1 MRVSCIQLDMALGAV
16 DENYEKAERLI
27 RQTVRQQHSDVV
39 VLPETWSTGY
49 FPRENIQKYCEHDC
63 DRSRAAFSALSSEL
77 GVNIVAGSVMNLRDG
92 KVFNTAQAFDREGRR
107 VAQYDKTHLFTPMDE
122 HKYFSFG
129 DSVCVFELDGEKCGI
144 AICYDLRFT
153 EFIRT
158 MALDGIHMLF
168 VVSQWPDKRTAHLD
182 ALVKARAI
190 ENQMF
195 VVCCNSCGK
204 ADGSVFGGHSSITD
218 PWGET
223 LAHAG
228 AEEQIITADCDFS
241 IIKDIRSSINVFNDR
256 RPELYRLR

>member
-1 MRVSCIQLDMALGAV
+1 MRISCIQMNMLENRPAENRAHAEALVRAAV
-16 DENYEKAERLI
+16 RADRPD
-27 RQTVRQQHSDVV
+27 TV
-39 VLPETWSTGY
+39 VLPETWNLGFAPGSM
-49 FPRENIQKYCEHDC
+49 DAAAA
-63 DRSRAAFSALSSEL
+63 DRDGQETIALMSALSKEL
-77 GVNIVAGSVMNLRDG
+77 SVNIVAGSVVSRRADG
-92 KVFNTAQAFDREGRR
+92 IYNTAYVFDRTGAC
-107 VAQYDKTHLFTPMDE
+107 VASYDKTHLFTPMDE